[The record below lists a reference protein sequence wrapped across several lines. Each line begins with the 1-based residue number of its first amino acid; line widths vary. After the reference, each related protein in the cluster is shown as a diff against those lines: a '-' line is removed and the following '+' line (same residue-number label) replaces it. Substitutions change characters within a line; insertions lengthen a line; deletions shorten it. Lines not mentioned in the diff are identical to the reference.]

1 MMRYRSNRELFCLVF
16 IRSLLVVMV
25 VLYWKDSD
33 WHTWPWN
40 SKNCVLSYL
49 WRADRQ
55 TAQGR
60 AGDQKDLVLW
70 SVLNSSSDI
79 PLKLFLL
86 HIAQYTL
93 WYLILRRL
101 VILLAKPKQ
110 VEFCK
115 SEIYFCVLF
124 MACSKCPQFPLIHKY
139 FLLWCTFPRTSLGPC
154 HPAYYLCQ
162 HTFHPHIPCILFF
175 TTK

>member
-1 MMRYRSNRELFCLVF
+1 MTIMMRDRSNRELFCLVF

-25 VLYWKDSD
+25 VSNWKDSD

-79 PLKLFLL
+79 PLKLLSL
-86 HIAQYTL
+86 QKTL
-93 WYLILRRL
+93 
-101 VILLAKPKQ
+101 
-110 VEFCK
+110 
-115 SEIYFCVLF
+115 SEIVRVSCNCICKTKAWIWQVWEFLSLYSLWRAQNVPNFLSYTNIFCRGVHSQEL
-124 MACSKCPQFPLIHKY
+124 P
-139 FLLWCTFPRTSLGPC
+139 
-154 HPAYYLCQ
+154 
-162 HTFHPHIPCILFF
+162 
-175 TTK
+175 

>member
-25 VLYWKDSD
+25 VSYWKDSD

-40 SKNCVLSYL
+40 SRNCVLSYL

-79 PLKLFLL
+79 PLKLFPL
-86 HIAQYTL
+86 HKALSEIIVVSCNFMCETKAWVSQVWDLFSNLYTL
-93 WYLILRRL
+93 WRAQNVPNFLSYTN
-101 VILLAKPKQ
+101 V
-110 VEFCK
+110 FCCGVH
-115 SEIYFCVLF
+115 SQEL
-124 MACSKCPQFPLIHKY
+124 P
-139 FLLWCTFPRTSLGPC
+139 
-154 HPAYYLCQ
+154 
-162 HTFHPHIPCILFF
+162 
-175 TTK
+175 